1 MLKWIFN
8 EYFSVISTLLVP
20 KRLIVAGFT
29 YSQALSLIGKYSSMA
44 MSIVTFPIIIVSSIN
59 TMLIPDLSQ
68 TLSKGNYLSATKRIR
83 DVIKIAF

>member
-1 MLKWIFN
+1 MLKWILMSI
-8 EYFSVISTLLVP
+8 FSVISTLLVP

-68 TLSKGNYLSATKRIR
+68 TLSKGNYLSATKELEMLL
-83 DVIKIAF
+83 K